1 MTDTGQPHRN
11 PAPSQQAALRE
22 IVLHGPVSRNDIA
35 ARVNLTAPTV
45 SRLTRRLL
53 DARIVRELPE
63 APGAESPCA
72 PGRRAV
78 RLDLDPHGGFVLGL
92 SIFPIA
98 QMVSLANLKNRIVAA
113 TAQSVAAYDDPDR
126 VIARLAEE
134 GRRLVANHV
143 GDRGRLLGGFA
154 IVDGAVDSRSGAVA
168 HSSDLG
174 GWENVALGER
184 LSELF
189 DAPFGVEN
197 TTRARA
203 LAATRFGPAHGR
215 DNVLALDC
223 GKRIDSAVMAGG
235 RLLSAG
241 AVSHRTTGDTDL
253 DREAGAARIL
263 GGLNS
268 VDPGRMSAWERT
280 DALLDAIER
289 DTDRESSVGA
299 LMTEAG
305 RALGRAAAAWT
316 RLVESEIVVLSGP
329 LALSPSYVE
338 GVRSAIAEENDAPGL
353 EVAASAF
360 AGTIAGGRSTS
371 CSLAICEHLFERPLD
386 IDRFL
391 PSPPPPAPGGGE
403 RRLDPR
409 RRVGSDP
416 AESGTEGRIP

>member
-1 MTDTGQPHRN
+1 MADIEHSHRH
-11 PAPSQQAALRE
+11 PASSQQAVLRE

-53 DARIVRELPE
+53 DARIARELPE
-63 APGAESPCA
+63 APGAEADGA

-78 RLDLDPHGGFVLGL
+78 RLDVEPHGGFVLGL
-92 SIFPIA
+92 SIFPINQVVA
-98 QMVSLANLKNRIVAA
+98 LANLKNRLFAA
-113 TAQSVAAYDDPDR
+113 TAQSIPAFDDPDR

-134 GRRLVANHV
+134 GRRLVASHV
-143 GDRGRLLGGFA
+143 EDRGRLLGGFVV
-154 IVDGAVDSRSGAVA
+154 VDGAVDSRGGVVIRSP
-168 HSSDLG
+168 DLG
-174 GWENVALGER
+174 GWEDVALGAR

-189 DAPFGVEN
+189 DMPFGVEN
-197 TTRARA
+197 VTRARA

-235 RLLSAG
+235 RLLPAG

-263 GGLNS
+263 GGLTG
-268 VDPGRMSAWERT
+268 VDPGRMSAWERS

-305 RALGRAAAAWT
+305 RALGRAAKAWT

-329 LALSPSYVE
+329 LALSPRYVE
-338 GVRSAIAEENDAPGL
+338 GVRSAIFEGNDAPGL

-360 AGTIAGGRSTS
+360 AGTVTGGQSTS

-386 IDRFL
+386 LDRF
-391 PSPPPPAPGGGE
+391 PPPPRA
-403 RRLDPR
+403 RRR
-409 RRVGSDP
+409 RRRVDARGRVGSDP
-416 AESGTEGRIP
+416 PEPGTEGRIP